1 VGQPVEPCLALP
13 DATDRGGL
21 TRSCNQVRKASCEHV
36 PDRFAR
42 QAGCGEEFTRRPP
55 AKPVAAQI
63 VGEDER
69 VAGFEKQVVA
79 PLSREDSAACQA
91 KGLSTF
97 GIRASPQEFPEG
109 PS

>member
-1 VGQPVEPCLALP
+1 M
-13 DATDRGGL
+13 
-21 TRSCNQVRKASCEHV
+21 
-36 PDRFAR
+36 
-42 QAGCGEEFTRRPP
+42 RRPP
-55 AKPVAAQI
+55 ARPVAAQI

-79 PLSREDSAACQA
+79 ALSREDSAACQA